1 MLQTGFCRDTLI
13 VCSCAWEQKVGHV
26 LGRMDRRFGKAKDPT
41 VKKLDRRIDESG
53 EYTDTL
59 YVGKR
64 DEFLTM

>member
-1 MLQTGFCRDTLI
+1 M
-13 VCSCAWEQKVGHV
+13 GHV